1 MSSSEIEIRRR
12 LKYDFPHYAEKCL
25 RIKSK
30 SGKTESFK
38 MNKAQL
44 YVHSQLENQLQQT
57 GKVRALILKGRQ
69 QGMSTYVGGRFYHK
83 TSHTFGIK
91 TFILTHERQA
101 TQNLFNMTKRYHKN
115 CPDLVKP
122 HTGVSNANELVFDQL
137 DSDYK
142 LGTAGTEGVG
152 RSNTVQLFHGSEVA
166 FWPNAN
172 THAVGIMQAI
182 PDEEGTEII
191 LESTAN
197 GLGNYY
203 HDQWKKAEAGLSEY
217 IAIFVPWFWQDEYR
231 KKLPEGFELTDE
243 EIELKKQ
250 YSIDDEQIFW
260 RRNKIVELSAGGIS
274 GEDQF
279 KQEYPMNAAEA
290 FRMSGVETLI
300 KPQVVMSARKN
311 KVSDVGPKIIGVDP
325 SHGGDRFVGMYRR
338 GRKMKHLGSYVG
350 TQVDTL
356 QKRVAKVVRWIEEI
370 EPDMVFVDSGFG
382 ADIVDYLQGDLKFRK
397 IKAISFGGS
406 PTRDDKY
413 INKRAEM
420 YGKMAEWFNSELDVQ
435 CPDTDSFQA
444 DVCACPY
451 DVDAH
456 RRIKIHEKAKIKK
469 DLGFSPDEGDAAAL
483 TFAEDVFT
491 DVSYTEGYNR
501 PVQAKVKVNV
511 GRRR

>member
-1 MSSSEIEIRRR
+1 MNELEIRRK
-12 LKYDFPHYAEKCL
+12 LKHDFIHYAEKCL

-38 MNKAQL
+38 LNKAQQ
-44 YVHSQLENQLQQT
+44 YIHQRLENQKHQT

-69 QGMSTYVGGRFYHK
+69 QGCSTYVGGRYYHL
-83 TSHTFGIK
+83 TSHSFGVK

-115 CPDLVKP
+115 CPELVKP
-122 HTGVSNANELVFDQL
+122 STGVANANEMVFDAL

-152 RSNTVQLFHGSEVA
+152 RSNTIQLFHGSEVA

-172 THAVGIMQAI
+172 THAVGVMQAI
-182 PDEEGTEII
+182 PDEDGTEVI

-197 GLGNYY
+197 GLGNFY
-203 HDQWKKAEAGLSEY
+203 HEQWKKAEAGLSEY
-217 IAIFVPWFWQDEYR
+217 QAIFVPWFWQDEYR
-231 KKLPEGFELTDE
+231 KTLPEDFQLTDDE
-243 EIELKKQ
+243 EHLKEQYEL
-250 YSIDDEQIFW
+250 DDEQVYW

-300 KPQVVMSARKN
+300 KPQVVMKARKN
-311 KVSDVGPKIIGVDP
+311 KVSGVGPKILGVDP
-325 SHGGDRFVGMYRR
+325 SHGGDRFVIMYRR
-338 GRKMKHLGSYVG
+338 GRKIKHVGSWVG
-350 TQVDTL
+350 NQVDKL
-356 QKRVAKVVRWIEEI
+356 QKRVAKVMAAIEDI
-370 EPDMVFVDSGFG
+370 EPDMVFVDAGFG
-382 ADIVDYLQGDLKFRK
+382 ADIVDYIVGDLKYRK

-406 PTRDDKY
+406 PLKEAKY

-420 YGKMAEWFNSELDVQ
+420 YGEMSEWFNSELDVQ
-435 CPDTDSFQA
+435 CPDTDTFQA

-451 DVDAH
+451 DTDAH
-456 RRIKIHEKAKIKK
+456 RRIKVLEKKQIKK
-469 DLGFSPDEGDAAAL
+469 ELGFSPDEGDAAAL
-483 TFAEDVFT
+483 TFAEEVMT
-491 DVSYTEGYNR
+491 DISFSEGFSR
-501 PVQAKVKVNV
+501 PIVAKKRVKW
-511 GRRR
+511 